1 MAAPAPEAAPPA
13 EAAPSLGGSSLS
25 FNPNALS
32 FNPNAGAFTPS
43 WMGAETPAAPAP
55 ETAPE
60 PEAAAAEDNDAIE
73 EISDDVVG
81 LVLTGADPSPN
92 EPAPAPEPAAPV
104 EVKTMAEIQA
114 AELAEIAELEA
125 AEAAAQAAAAA
136 APKKPAGGKKGKQGN
151 TTLAAAPPEVDLA
164 SLNKKKLVNVIF
176 IGHVD
181 AGKST
186 LSGHLMYLTGMLDDR
201 TLAKFESEAK
211 AKNRESWKFA
221 WALDVTDAERAKG
234 KTEECGRAAFETD
247 DKRFIIIDAPGHKS
261 FVPHMIGGAAQAD
274 VAVLVISARR
284 GEFET
289 GFEKGGQTREHAM
302 LAKTAGV
309 KRLCV
314 VINKMDDP
322 TVEWSKDRYDEC
334 VTKLTPYLKNVGFNL
349 KEIQWMPI
357 SGLGGANLKESIPD
371 NLAPWY
377 EGPPLL
383 TYLNNVRAPK
393 RLLQRPMRLPVNG
406 AYREM
411 GVILVG
417 KVEAGMIYQGQ
428 KYILYPNKQTI
439 EIVDI
444 SIELDEGLSQAECG
458 DNCRLKVKGAED
470 SDLSSGFVLCDP
482 LHPIKITKQF
492 MAKVCIMESKNI
504 ICAGYSCVMHIHS
517 LQIEVTFADLLAI
530 ESNKTKKIIQK
541 KPPFVRASDKQMV
554 IIRMT
559 TESPVCVETFADYA
573 QLGRFMLRDEGQTIG
588 IGLITKIKEE

>member
-1 MAAPAPEAAPPA
+1 
-13 EAAPSLGGSSLS
+13 
-25 FNPNALS
+25 
-32 FNPNAGAFTPS
+32 
-43 WMGAETPAAPAP
+43 
-55 ETAPE
+55 
-60 PEAAAAEDNDAIE
+60 
-73 EISDDVVG
+73 
-81 LVLTGADPSPN
+81 
-92 EPAPAPEPAAPV
+92 
-104 EVKTMAEIQA
+104 
-114 AELAEIAELEA
+114 
-125 AEAAAQAAAAA
+125 
-136 APKKPAGGKKGKQGN
+136 
-151 TTLAAAPPEVDLA
+151 
-164 SLNKKKLVNVIF
+164 
-176 IGHVD
+176 
-181 AGKST
+181 
-186 LSGHLMYLTGMLDDR
+186 MYLTGMLDDR

-234 KTEECGRAAFETD
+234 KTEECGRAAFETE

-309 KRLCV
+309 RRLCV

-322 TVEWSKDRYDEC
+322 TVEWDRDRYDEC
-334 VTKLTPYLKNVGFNL
+334 VTKLTPYLKSVGFNL

-357 SGLGGANLKESIPD
+357 SGLGGANLKEGVPD

-383 TYLNNVRAPK
+383 TYLNNIRAPK
-393 RLLQRPMRLPVNG
+393 RLLQKPMRMPVNG

-417 KVEAGMIYQGQ
+417 KVEAGMVYRGQ

-439 EIVDI
+439 EIIDVA
-444 SIELDEGLSQAECG
+444 IETDEGLAQAECG

-482 LHPIKITKQF
+482 LHPIRMTKQF
-492 MAKVCIMESKNI
+492 LAKVSIMESKSI
-504 ICAGYSCVMHIHS
+504 ICAGYSCIMHIHS
-517 LQIEVTFADLLAI
+517 LVVEVTFGVSAALNNLSVGTAACSPKVPQADRLVRCRTCLL
-530 ESNKTKKIIQK
+530 
-541 KPPFVRASDKQMV
+541 
-554 IIRMT
+554 
-559 TESPVCVETFADYA
+559 
-573 QLGRFMLRDEGQTIG
+573 LRT
-588 IGLITKIKEE
+588 

>member
-1 MAAPAPEAAPPA
+1 MA
-13 EAAPSLGGSSLS
+13 
-25 FNPNALS
+25 FNPNAMA

-43 WMGAETPAAPAP
+43 WMNSEPAAEPAPAADETPA
-55 ETAPE
+55 PE
-60 PEAAAAEDNDAIE
+60 PAAAEEDSVEAV
-73 EISDDVVG
+73 SDDVVG
-81 LVLTGADPSPN
+81 LVLTGADPVP
-92 EPAPAPEPAAPV
+92 EKPEAPEEPAAPA
-104 EVKTMAEIQA
+104 ESKTMAEIE
-114 AELAEIAELEA
+114 AEQLAEIAELEA
-125 AEAAAQAAAAA
+125 AEAEAAAAEAAAAAAAA
-136 APKKPAGGKKGKQGN
+136 AP
-151 TTLAAAPPEVDLA
+151 AAAPKQSKKEKGPKNNTAAAPAEVDA
-164 SLNKKKLVNVIF
+164 STLNKKKLVNVIF

-211 AKNRESWKFA
+211 SKNRESWKFA
-221 WALDVTDAERAKG
+221 WALDVTDVEREKG
-234 KTEECGRAAFETD
+234 KTEECGRAAFETE

-334 VTKLTPYLKNVGFNL
+334 VTKLTPYLKSVGFNL
-349 KEIQWMPI
+349 KEVQWMPI
-357 SGLGGANLKESIPD
+357 SGLGGANLKDGIPD

-393 RLLQRPMRLPVNG
+393 RLLQKPMRLPVNG

-428 KYILYPNKQTI
+428 KYILFPNKQTI
-439 EIVDI
+439 EIVEI
-444 SIELDEGLSQAECG
+444 AIETDEGLTQAECG

-470 SDLSSGFVLCDP
+470 SDLQSGFVLCDP
-482 LHPIKITKQF
+482 LYPIKMTKQF
-492 MAKVCIMESKNI
+492 LGKVVIMESKNI
-504 ICAGYSCVMHIHS
+504 ICAGYSCIMHIHS
-517 LQIEVTFADLLAI
+517 LVVEVTFGDLLAI
-530 ESNKTKKIIQK
+530 ENQKTKKITKK
-541 KPPFVRASDKQMV
+541 KPAFVRASEKEMV

-559 TESPVCVETFADYA
+559 TEASICVEEFSEYA

-588 IGLITKIKEE
+588 IGLITKIKED